1 MVPKVGI
8 FPEAGG
14 RGKYSLPRVNIC
26 RYFTRKGFEYLVYY
40 IGYSLRETTVS
51 VATYPLTMRSIRGG
65 TLGWNIEIY
74 STPTNQFDWSVSRAY
89 VINIY
94 ISREISIEHPSVG
107 LASLSQLI

>member
-1 MVPKVGI
+1 MG
-8 FPEAGG
+8 
-14 RGKYSLPRVNIC
+14 
-26 RYFTRKGFEYLVYY
+26 
-40 IGYSLRETTVS
+40 TTVS

-94 ISREISIEHPSVG
+94 IYSIPHILTIVFHGTRTVEYQPIFHGVT
-107 LASLSQLI
+107 

>member
-1 MVPKVGI
+1 M
-8 FPEAGG
+8 EY
-14 RGKYSLPRVNIC
+14 RYNIC

-40 IGYSLRETTVS
+40 IGYSLRGTTVS

-94 ISREISIEHPSVG
+94 IYIIYMSVVEKKYLNRTLEIDSPFQTLTVG
-107 LASLSQLI
+107 LLVEFID

>member
-1 MVPKVGI
+1 M
-8 FPEAGG
+8 
-14 RGKYSLPRVNIC
+14 
-26 RYFTRKGFEYLVYY
+26 
-40 IGYSLRETTVS
+40 S

-94 ISREISIEHPSVG
+94 IVHMSFMSFDP
-107 LASLSQLI
+107 

>member
-1 MVPKVGI
+1 M
-8 FPEAGG
+8 
-14 RGKYSLPRVNIC
+14 C

-40 IGYSLRETTVS
+40 IGYSLRGTTVS
-51 VATYPLTMRSIRGG
+51 IATYPLTMRSIRGG

-94 ISREISIEHPSVG
+94 IP
-107 LASLSQLI
+107 